1 MINLGYSLSSSEE
14 EILEALWTH
23 QRWMTCSELVDYF
36 DEKGK
41 GWKRQTINTFLVRL
55 IEKGYVTRNGRKF
68 IYTYSK
74 EEVETQQTIDFVESV
89 YGGSLKKI
97 MIALTGKE
105 NKITKKYAEELKD
118 YLNELKENE

>member
-1 MINLGYSLSSSEE
+1 
-14 EILEALWTH
+14 
-23 QRWMTCSELVDYF
+23 MTCSELVDYF

-89 YGGSLKKI
+89 YGGSLKKF